1 MYFEALS
8 DAQFFT
14 YLILSSALL
23 KNENGRNIERRVWMY
38 NRNQQYYLDLMQSN
52 DMHHVFK
59 EHFRLK
65 RDTFLKLCEILAPH
79 MTRQ

>member
-1 MYFEALS
+1 MEAGNIFVLLCYFVALCFTQQLTLQFGYIYFEALS

-38 NRNQQYYLDLMQSN
+38 NRNQQ
-52 DMHHVFK
+52 
-59 EHFRLK
+59 
-65 RDTFLKLCEILAPH
+65 
-79 MTRQ
+79 